1 MKLGDKDRAVVWM
14 AFWGLTGYFIG
25 YEASSFANGIQRDY
39 DMIYVLGAGSV
50 AALLIVLLRS
60 RTS

>member
-1 MKLGDKDRAVVWM
+1 MKLGDKDRAATWM

-25 YEASSFANGIQRDY
+25 YEASGFANGIPRDY

-50 AALLIVLLRS
+50 ATLLIVLLRS